1 MTGKEIAGQR
11 GGTMNTNVKQS
22 VRSPL
27 ASIGRRVAALVAEC
41 NYAQTQLGSLRNTPS
56 HF

>member
-1 MTGKEIAGQR
+1 
-11 GGTMNTNVKQS
+11 MNTNVKQS